1 MVPDV
6 WGVVATANAPL
17 LDIARFCAHHLYEGA
32 EVIFIYSDDPDV
44 EVIAAL
50 ETLPQITVIS
60 TDNAYWSLKERAQR
74 ILNRDNLA
82 TRAMPPEK

>member
-6 WGVVATANAPL
+6 WGVIATANAPR
-17 LDIARFCAHHLYEGA
+17 LDISRFCAHHLYEGA
-32 EVIFIYSDDPDV
+32 EVILVYLDKPDV
-44 EVIAAL
+44 EAIAAL

-74 ILNRDNLA
+74 ILNLSLIHI
-82 TRAMPPEK
+82 